1 MKKSICWFL
10 ILLLVL
16 GNLSGVTL
24 AAPNEYSISSSGI
37 NFIKNQEGFLQYKI
51 WDNSQYSIGYG
62 SACSKDAYPNG
73 ITREEAEVL
82 LQQHLVGVEK
92 KLNEFLVGN
101 NIPVGQA
108 QYDALVSFSYNVG
121 VNWLKDS
128 RLADLFLDSKD
139 GIGFSAFDF
148 ASAVGVW
155 CHVGKSIS
163 SGLVTRRVRELKL
176 FLHGDYTGYDSPDY
190 VYLQVDVAGG
200 DFLPDIYFYPKGKAY
215 GVFPKTTKK
224 NATFQGWYDSSGKK
238 VTESTI
244 AEGNL
249 RVTARW
255 QNPQAASKVFS
266 DLKED
271 EWFYGYVDELYNGG
285 VVNGFTDGT
294 IRPRSIVSIG
304 EALKMIF
311 LASGYPER
319 PPTLLDPYQWASGYR
334 ALAIQLGIFEPDEAT
349 VLSEPATRSLVA
361 EIAAKSLKLTETKG
375 VEDAFVDTVD
385 PNVLA
390 LYLEGI
396 VLGSLDAQGNRY
408 YHPNDSITRAEI
420 FTIVSRIM
428 NR

>member
-24 AAPNEYSISSSGI
+24 AAPNEYSISSDGI

-73 ITREEAEVL
+73 ISRAEADVL
-82 LQQHLVGVEK
+82 LRQHLVNVEK

-101 NIPVGQA
+101 NIPLGQA

-121 VNWLKDS
+121 VNWVKES

-148 ASAVGVW
+148 ASAIGVW
-155 CHVGKSIS
+155 CHVGKSIA

-176 FLHGDYTGYDSPDY
+176 FLHGDYTGNDSPDY
-190 VYLQVDVAGG
+190 IYLQVDVAGG

-215 GVFPKTTKK
+215 GVLPKTTKK
-224 NATFQGWYDSSGKK
+224 NAQFQGWYDGGGKK
-238 VTESTI
+238 ITEASI
-244 AEGNL
+244 ADGNL

-255 QNPQAASKVFS
+255 QNPQSASHAFT
-266 DLKED
+266 DLNEN

-294 IRPRSIVSIG
+294 MRPRGIVSIG

-334 ALAIQLGIFEPDEAT
+334 ALAIQLGILEPDEAT

-361 EIAAKSLKLTETKG
+361 EIAAKSLKLTETAG

-420 FTIVSRIM
+420 FAIVSRIM